1 MGEIHLYI
9 YRIYPVPT
17 QGSIC
22 ASVRDDQTSWTP
34 KPDTFLV
41 ENHNSHRYDLS
52 PPATTEHL
60 RNATCHNLG
69 PEISYY
75 VYDFYAQ
82 SEISPQERFFQQT
95 QRHIS
100 AMNSFGTNS
109 VPVLRSAI
117 SIYRRNRKESAKRLL
132 VQNSLCK
139 QRRVWWDICQ
149 SCLSKIQ
156 RPIHSGMWSSSAW
169 HLIHY
174 TWARN
179 HHQTEEWWSIVSA
192 RTFVLP
198 KKLDLFVGTQCVLHT
213 VYTLF
218 TTQAQSRFDPDM
230 RKVDWICRD
239 AKEKS
244 WYFSK
249 AYCTIE
255 CEQSLGNWIYF
266 YHRHKVLYTLPN
278 PETHPS
284 NPSTC
289 STMVLH
295 MSLTICPTLI
305 PWG

>member
-1 MGEIHLYI
+1 M
-9 YRIYPVPT
+9 
-17 QGSIC
+17 
-22 ASVRDDQTSWTP
+22 W
-34 KPDTFLV
+34 
-41 ENHNSHRYDLS
+41 
-52 PPATTEHL
+52 
-60 RNATCHNLG
+60 
-69 PEISYY
+69 
-75 VYDFYAQ
+75 
-82 SEISPQERFFQQT
+82 
-95 QRHIS
+95 HIS
-100 AMNSFGTNS
+100 HEFVWYQFCSC
-109 VPVLRSAI
+109 SAI
-117 SIYRRNRKESAKRLL
+117 GNIYISEKQKR
-132 VQNSLCK
+132 VGKKASCSQ
-139 QRRVWWDICQ
+139 QRRAWWDICQ

-249 AYCTIE
+249 AYCTFARLSVNNHWETKYILRCSILHPTQRPIHPIRPHVAPRYYTCLWPYAQLWYHGANLWTASCHRRRT
-255 CEQSLGNWIYF
+255 CE
-266 YHRHKVLYTLPN
+266 
-278 PETHPS
+278 
-284 NPSTC
+284 
-289 STMVLH
+289 
-295 MSLTICPTLI
+295 
-305 PWG
+305 